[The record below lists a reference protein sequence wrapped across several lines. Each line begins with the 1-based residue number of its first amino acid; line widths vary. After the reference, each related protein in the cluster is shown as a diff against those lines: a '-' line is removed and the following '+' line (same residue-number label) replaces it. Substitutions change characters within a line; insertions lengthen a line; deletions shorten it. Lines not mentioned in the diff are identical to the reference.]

1 MGTQGPCLVLMQ
13 LSAHACNIELCYS
26 ALHSSVFLRFCPMSG
41 LKLSYCDNILQTSI
55 VAVYNRRV
63 LAIICS
69 QIMQQITS
77 YCYKNISSVQEHV
90 AHNQTETTR
99 FGIKFRE
106 LLNVSVQIVMY
117 RSRSWEEK
125 VICCSGWKTYSWQC
139 GETCQW
145 MCEKELKLSTEV
157 SLSRDMG
164 TMVNGK

>member
-13 LSAHACNIELCYS
+13 LSAHACNIELCYT

-41 LKLSYCDNILQTSI
+41 LKLSCCENILQTSI

-90 AHNQTETTR
+90 ANNQTETTR
-99 FGIKFRE
+99 FLDRT
-106 LLNVSVQIVMY
+106 
-117 RSRSWEEK
+117 
-125 VICCSGWKTYSWQC
+125 VICGGHIVSPPPGAIPCND
-139 GETCQW
+139 
-145 MCEKELKLSTEV
+145 LKPQVTEF
-157 SLSRDMG
+157 RIM
-164 TMVNGK
+164 